1 MNNKNTFRKFVF
13 IFALFSIFY
22 HSFNEFTFEKVY
34 DNESK
39 NIVNQSIKTTALT
52 NENSKKCKNH
62 SLCILEHEIHNSYL
76 NIESDF
82 YTITFIKKFFYTD
95 YTNYSILIM
104 NPLLKPPTV

>member
-1 MNNKNTFRKFVF
+1 MILRKFVF
-13 IFALFSIFY
+13 IFVIISISY
-22 HSFNEFTFEKVY
+22 YSFHEFAFKTIFDSECKT
-34 DNESK
+34 
-39 NIVNQSIKTTALT
+39 IVEQSTKISNFD
-52 NENSKKCKNH
+52 NENSEKCSSH

-82 YTITFIKKFFYTD
+82 YTITFIKEFYTD